1 MQPNIMPAGS
11 LGLVMCILCVIMVV
25 MMPMAVTASSSLLPL
40 SPSPSPPATSI
51 LFDPPENQVQRGE
64 EQYQV
69 QQEILQEDYGNWNPA
84 PNSGD
89 YNAAPIPH

>member
-1 MQPNIMPAGS
+1 MQPKIMPTGS
-11 LGLVMCILCVIMVV
+11 LGLVMCMLCVIMVV

-40 SPSPSPPATSI
+40 SPSPPATST
-51 LFDPPENQVQRGE
+51 LFDPLENQVQRAE
-64 EQYQV
+64 QQYQV

-89 YNAAPIPH
+89 DSSSPIPH

>member
-1 MQPNIMPAGS
+1 MQPNIMPTGS
-11 LGLVMCILCVIMVV
+11 LGLVMRTLCVIMVV

-51 LFDPPENQVQRGE
+51 LFDPLENQVRGE

-89 YNAAPIPH
+89 DDTAPIPH